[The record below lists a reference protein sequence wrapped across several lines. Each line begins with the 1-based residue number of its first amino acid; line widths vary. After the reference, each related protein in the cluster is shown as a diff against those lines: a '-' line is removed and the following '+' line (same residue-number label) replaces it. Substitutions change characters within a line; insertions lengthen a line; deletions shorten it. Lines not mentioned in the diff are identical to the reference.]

1 MPTFKEF
8 CDVRAL
14 QDKLPFGLD
23 FEIKPVS
30 NGVSEEV
37 AGLTFGILNDL
48 TARESWFFETLESL
62 NDKRVS
68 DLRASMRTLAKKYK
82 DTFEI
87 DNLAQAAEEFLSPP
101 EDIAVSEA
109 YELYCE
115 QNLVEIERLVE
126 LSRIAQ
132 NPQALNWLRATFF
145 ILSRST
151 DEWTLGDTAGLTN
164 TQLNSILALIAKE
177 ANGGVEPQLFEPDE
191 IEGTEVGDSEGK
203 DEIGQASTGN

>member
-1 MPTFKEF
+1 M
-8 CDVRAL
+8 
-14 QDKLPFGLD
+14 
-23 FEIKPVS
+23 
-30 NGVSEEV
+30 SEEV